1 MKERTYPYR
10 EKGQQGQDPGCK
22 VAVGGARGEVS
33 RQIGADELWKE
44 KDQPE
49 EAEAV
54 QSSDG
59 ALRFNPVHR
68 LKPRQNLRA
77 EEKQV

>member
-1 MKERTYPYR
+1 
-10 EKGQQGQDPGCK
+10 
-22 VAVGGARGEVS
+22 
-33 RQIGADELWKE
+33 
-44 KDQPE
+44 
-49 EAEAV
+49 V